1 MVDGELRGDAGDVNA
16 HALTIRQGGGR
27 SVTAHEVSVRQGRV
41 RLRRRRGPRAESLRS
56 LATSRLAGAVAPTED
71 WING

>member
-16 HALTIRQGGGR
+16 HSLTIRQGGGR

-56 LATSRLAGAVAPTED
+56 LAAPRLTRAVAPTED

>member
-1 MVDGELRGDAGDVNA
+1 MVDGELRGDVN
-16 HALTIRQGGGR
+16 TY
-27 SVTAHEVSVRQGRV
+27 EVSVREGRV

-56 LATSRLAGAVAPTED
+56 LAAPRLTRAVAPTED